1 MHDPY
6 FVLRGDSPGWEGQLL
21 MAELLGNV
29 PWDFAMQFARPLPV
43 RLPALLKFSISRRAP
58 LPDVLLCNQP
68 IMWLISE
75 RLTSLL
81 REERIPF
88 TTYPVRF
95 IDRDTQRPFESRYE
109 LLHLLDVRPTIDK
122 VRSLITEDGR
132 NVESLIVAENILHD
146 QPLLVREVEYWT
158 IVLIHEQ
165 LKTKLEESRITGYA
179 TTPVKEYQFISSHRP
194 RWGSP

>member
-1 MHDPY
+1 
-6 FVLRGDSPGWEGQLL
+6 

-43 RLPALLKFSISRRAP
+43 RLPVLLKFSISRRAP

-75 RLTSLL
+75 RLASLL

-95 IDRDTQRPFESRYE
+95 IDRDTQRPLESRYE
-109 LLHLLDVRPTIDK
+109 LLHLLDVRPAID
-122 VRSLITEDGR
+122 RAQSLITEGGR
-132 NVESLIVAENILHD
+132 NVESLVLAEDILRD

-158 IVLIHEQ
+158 IVLIHAQ
-165 LKTKLEESRITGYA
+165 LKAKLEEAGISGYA
-179 TTPVKEYQFISSHRP
+179 IIPVKEYQFISSHRP